1 MTILVVDDSRFQRLA
16 NERALSN
23 AGYVVIGTADGE
35 SALRIAREHPLDLI
49 LLDMMLPK
57 LDGISVLRAL
67 KREPSTATIPVIVLS
82 ALAQKNQVKL
92 MEEGASAYMEKNES
106 LLANGSEAL
115 LKIVATALQKSGA
128 QTTSPKI

>member
-16 NERALSN
+16 NERALSK
-23 AGYVVIGTADGE
+23 AGYVVIGASDGE
-35 SALRIAREHPLDLI
+35 SALRIAHERPLDLI

-67 KREPSTATIPVIVLS
+67 KREPSTARIPVIVLS
-82 ALAQKNQVKL
+82 ALAQKNQAKL
-92 MEEGASAYMEKNES
+92 MEEGANGYVEKNES

-115 LKIVATALQKSGA
+115 IKIIATALQKSGEP
-128 QTTSPKI
+128 TISL